1 MFEQILKE
9 YWSRAV
15 GFLFFVVG
23 IIFYIQ
29 SKRTDNVS
37 NIQKIYAE
45 LIKDLKSKLNE
56 VEELKLKIEKLETEL
71 EQLRLE
77 NEKLRNQDKD
87 YKKK

>member
-23 IIFYIQ
+23 IIFYVQ

-56 VEELKLKIEKLETEL
+56 VEQLKLKLEKMEVEL
-71 EQLRLE
+71 EKLRLE
-77 NEKLRNQDKD
+77 NEQLRSRLKQ
-87 YKKK
+87 Y